1 MQSLLFTAQTHTQTA
16 ATCIRWDMRGARRLL
31 LYSVEVT
38 ESRTNKQHTLSPS
51 GSSMQIFEIINDS
64 FMGSFMLPQE
74 TAKAHENLGKGAQS
88 GAKDDTNFMAQ
99 EMAPKRQVRGLHL

>member
-1 MQSLLFTAQTHTQTA
+1 
-16 ATCIRWDMRGARRLL
+16 MRGARRLL

-51 GSSMQIFEIINDS
+51 GSSMQIFEI
-64 FMGSFMLPQE
+64 
-74 TAKAHENLGKGAQS
+74 THENLGKGAQS

>member
-1 MQSLLFTAQTHTQTA
+1 
-16 ATCIRWDMRGARRLL
+16 
-31 LYSVEVT
+31 
-38 ESRTNKQHTLSPS
+38 
-51 GSSMQIFEIINDS
+51 
-64 FMGSFMLPQE
+64 MLPQE